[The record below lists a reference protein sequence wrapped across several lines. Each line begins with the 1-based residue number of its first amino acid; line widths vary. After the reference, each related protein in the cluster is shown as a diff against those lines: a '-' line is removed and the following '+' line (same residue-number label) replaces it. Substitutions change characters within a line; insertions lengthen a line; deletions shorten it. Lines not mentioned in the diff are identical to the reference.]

1 LRLAEVIEPYHVE
14 ILQFNERVHIESEKL
29 FKLALKAFSLNNYA
43 KAMSLIQHA
52 ISLSP
57 LDMKLHIIK
66 AKIHRMAGE
75 LQAAL
80 EAIEGVALLF
90 ERAMRT
96 VDYNGP
102 GNVSC
107 TSSSSSSSIK
117 QARELPA
124 DIELQRNLI
133 INDMALTSAGKGDYI
148 RAIALLN
155 KVLENHSRVD
165 SRVVLTRPAL
175 TQIEI
180 IQNKAEEVRTVQYTC
195 TFGTVLE
202 CYHSWRTIRLCW
214 T

>member
-1 LRLAEVIEPYHVE
+1 LRLAEVIEPNHVE
-14 ILQFNERVHIESEKL
+14 VLQFNERVHIESEKL
-29 FKLALKAFSLNNYA
+29 FKLALKAFSLDNYA

-96 VDYNGP
+96 VDYDTC

-107 TSSSSSSSIK
+107 TSSSSSVN

-155 KVLENHSRVD
+155 KVLGNHSRVD

-180 IQNKAEEVRTVQYTC
+180 AQNKAEEVRSVQSIS
-195 TFGTVLE
+195 TFCSVLD
-202 CYHSWRTIRLCW
+202 CYHGRQTNKLYC